1 MNNRNNDMLVEYYAG
16 HRDELIKFIAARLGS
31 VPDAEDLLHD
41 VFLQLLTTENIIST
55 VTLSGLVYTMI
66 RNRIT
71 DRFRRMAIYRE
82 YENASKLEHSA
93 TFNAN
98 GTAIY
103 SPAESRLAM
112 RDITEHI
119 EHGLA
124 GIPENCREIYRMHI
138 YAGMKTGEIS
148 RQTGDNYRSVEH
160 RPGKARIYIRTYL
173 SQCV

>member
-1 MNNRNNDMLVEYYAG
+1 MLVEYYAG

-82 YENASKLEHSA
+82 YELSL
-93 TFNAN
+93 
-98 GTAIY
+98 I
-103 SPAESRLAM
+103 
-112 RDITEHI
+112 HI
-119 EHGLA
+119 
-124 GIPENCREIYRMHI
+124 
-138 YAGMKTGEIS
+138 
-148 RQTGDNYRSVEH
+148 
-160 RPGKARIYIRTYL
+160 
-173 SQCV
+173 

>member
-1 MNNRNNDMLVEYYAG
+1 MDNRRESTHSIMLQV
-16 HRDELIKFIAARLGS
+16 DERMSYLKRGKKFLK
-31 VPDAEDLLHD
+31 H
-41 VFLQLLTTENIIST
+41 LTI
-55 VTLSGLVYTMI
+55 
-66 RNRIT
+66 
-71 DRFRRMAIYRE
+71 FFH
-82 YENASKLEHSA
+82 ENASKLEHSA

-160 RPGKARIYIRTYL
+160 RLGKARIYIRTYL

>member
-1 MNNRNNDMLVEYYAG
+1 MLVEYYAG

-124 GIPENCREIYRMHI
+124 
-138 YAGMKTGEIS
+138 
-148 RQTGDNYRSVEH
+148 RSEEH
-160 RPGKARIYIRTYL
+160 TSEL
-173 SQCV
+173 QSH